1 MTLCALQL
9 ACIFKLSL
17 NIAKTK
23 AMIICSK
30 SFYFD
35 EQSIAILVD
44 KTRIELV
51 TNIKYFGIYI
61 DSNLKFD
68 SHAQYITNKIFAL

>member
-1 MTLCALQL
+1 
-9 ACIFKLSL
+9 
-17 NIAKTK
+17 
-23 AMIICSK
+23 MIICSK